1 MDKCC
6 TIGVN
11 EARILRALWIHRS
24 MSRIELARYL
34 GIDKSTVTKLT
45 AELLGTGIIH
55 LTEQGSSSP
64 QGGRRPVYLAINP
77 GFGSVLGLELQTDF
91 YVAVAVD
98 FSGTIIYQ
106 TRQPLTVGSES
117 VPELCRR
124 IYDSIQSDL
133 ESRGANLVGAV
144 IGVSGLV
151 NPLEGIIYLSNPLGI
166 YEAQH
171 LYDEFDALFDVPV
184 ILDNDANCGAWGE
197 IAYKKDLI
205 NSDDLVFILGET
217 RANKAQGAGY
227 TGIAI
232 GTSIVLGQRV
242 HYGTRYAAG
251 EFQSLFRS
259 GAHMNQFSITD
270 AEAAVYEQNSEVFS
284 RVARELA
291 RNISF
296 LVNML
301 NLNQVVLGGRMEFHP
316 EILRI
321 MGEEIQE
328 NWSYDTEVDVTVR
341 FSKLQELTIAYGA
354 TGMFLETFFGL
365 PDVQFSDSPVDKQAL
380 RNRVSRNTPFLFNYV

>member
-1 MDKCC
+1 
-6 TIGVN
+6 
-11 EARILRALWIHRS
+11 

-45 AELLGTGIIH
+45 ASLLETGIIH
-55 LTEQGSSSP
+55 LTEEGSSSP

-77 GFGSVLGLELQTDF
+77 GFGAVLGLELQTDF
-91 YVAVAVD
+91 FVAVAVD

-106 TRQPLTVGSES
+106 TRQALTIGNES
-117 VPELCRR
+117 VPQLCRR
-124 IYDSIQSDL
+124 IYDSIQPDIT
-133 ESRGANLVGAV
+133 SRGARLVGAAV
-144 IGVSGLV
+144 GVSGLV
-151 NPLEGIIYLSNPLGI
+151 NPSDGIIYRSNPLGI
-166 YEAQH
+166 TEEHH
-171 LYDEFDALFDVPV
+171 LYQEFDDLFDIPFVV
-184 ILDNDANCGAWGE
+184 DNDANCGAWGE
-197 IAYKKDLI
+197 IAYKKDLMK
-205 NSDDLVFILGET
+205 SDDLVFILGET
-217 RANKAQGAGY
+217 RANTAQAADY

-232 GTSIVLGQRV
+232 GTSIVLGQQV
-242 HYGTRYAAG
+242 HYGTRYSAG

-259 GAHMNQFSITD
+259 GDYINQFSISDT
-270 AEAAVYEQNSEVFS
+270 EATVYEQDSKVFS
-284 RVARELA
+284 RVAHELS

-316 EILRI
+316 EILSI
-321 MGEEIQE
+321 MQEEIQE

-365 PDVQFSDSPVDKQAL
+365 PDVQFSHSPVDKQVL
-380 RNRVSRNTPFLFNYV
+380 RDRVSRGTPFLLDYV

>member
-1 MDKCC
+1 
-6 TIGVN
+6 
-11 EARILRALWIHRS
+11 

-45 AELLGTGIIH
+45 ATLLETGIIH
-55 LTEQGSSSP
+55 LTEEGSSSP

-77 GFGSVLGLELQTDF
+77 GFGAVLGIELQTDF

-98 FSGTIIYQ
+98 FSGTIVFQ
-106 TRQPLTVGSES
+106 TREPLDVGTES
-117 VPELCRR
+117 VPQLCLR
-124 IYDSIQSDL
+124 IYKGIQARL
-133 ESRGANLVGAV
+133 EARGARLVGAV
-144 IGVSGLV
+144 LGVSGLV
-151 NPLEGIIYLSNPLGI
+151 NPSEGIIYQSNPLGI
-166 YEAQH
+166 HEEQH
-171 LYDEFDALFDVPV
+171 LYDELDALFDIPV

-197 IAYKKDLI
+197 IAYKKELI

-217 RANKAQGAGY
+217 RANKAQAAGY

-232 GTSIVLGQRV
+232 GTSIVLGQQV

-259 GAHMNQFSITD
+259 GEHMNQFSITD
-270 AEAAVYEQNSEVFS
+270 AEAAVYEHDREVFS
-284 RVARELA
+284 RVAHELA
-291 RNISF
+291 RNISL

-316 EILRI
+316 EILSV
-321 MGEEIQE
+321 MKEAIQE

-365 PDVQFSDSPVDKQAL
+365 PDVQFSHSPVDKQAL
-380 RNRVSRNTPFLFNYV
+380 RRRVSRETPFLLDYV